1 MKHFFRTF
9 SKWDYLFF
17 VLCGIGYYLL
27 IRQYIPFGID
37 DLTYCFVP
45 GEDYNYDLF
54 LSGQDC
60 NYNYVDS
67 LRDILASN
75 AWGYLHTNGRFLVH
89 CFVSFFCGYGGHIL
103 YFIGSTCMFV
113 LLLMSLVYLVGRNG
127 KHIADKYWTI
137 LAFIL
142 LMPIPGVG
150 IIGQIAFVV
159 NYLWSATVYTFF
171 LCIYTHIKED
181 NVQYNA
187 WQNLLVVLFGLVCGS
202 WQESFSIGIA
212 GALFFYHIVH
222 IKQTRSTLLY
232 LVLAFGI
239 GACIG
244 IFSPANFARSAGTGL
259 EIYGVSYSLTQ
270 IIKHV
275 PAVSVV
281 VLLAVLSGII
291 DWKRK
296 RRWQFIQE
304 NSIYFMASLFA
315 LLFALIIAYNGEYQL
330 TVVSICAI
338 VLSIRFLYRY
348 IPMPCKAEWAVAAV
362 AVITGIAIYIPAYI
376 YRGKIQHS
384 FERVTANFN
393 AQPYCIAGELEQV
406 DREMMKGSYIRNYI
420 HELALHGF
428 YSNTILAEKYS
439 IYLNKSDKV
448 DCGLILPE
456 SKEIIVATCAA
467 KNLVDSCLSASLYAS
482 ERYSYYI
489 VRLPLEEDYKLYVV
503 DYQGR
508 AVTIVDKIKDR
519 ILRRT
524 ARPYTVGLAESP
536 NIRPRYFE
544 DNGYRYSIVE
554 AEAGK
559 REVVNMRL
567 RKL

>member
-27 IRQYIPFGID
+27 IRQYIPYCCD
-37 DLTYCFVP
+37 DLGYCFVS
-45 GEDYNYDLF
+45 GED
-54 LSGQDC
+54 C
-60 NYNYVDS
+60 NYVDS
-67 LRDILASN
+67 LRDVLASN
-75 AWGYLHTNGRFLVH
+75 AYDYLHQNGRFLVH

-127 KHIADKYWTI
+127 KHVADKYWTI

-142 LMPIPGVG
+142 LVPLPGIG
-150 IIGQIAFVV
+150 IIGEIAFVV
-159 NYLWSATVYTFF
+159 NYLWSAAIYTFF

-239 GACIG
+239 GACVG
-244 IFSPANFARSAGTGL
+244 IFSPANFARSADAGL
-259 EIYGVSYSLTQ
+259 EIYRVGYLLTQ

-296 RRWQFIQE
+296 RRWQFIRE

-315 LLFALIIAYNGEYQL
+315 LLFALIIAFKGGYQL

-348 IPMPCKAEWAVAAV
+348 IPMHRKAEWAVAAV

-384 FERVTANFN
+384 LEKVTANFN

-406 DREMMKGSYIRNYI
+406 DREMMKGSYFRNYI
-420 HELALHGF
+420 NGYAVHDF
-428 YSNTILAEKYS
+428 YSNPIIAEMYS
-439 IYLNKSDKV
+439 RYLNKCNKV

-456 SKEIIVATCAA
+456 SKETIVATCAA
-467 KNLVDSCLSASLYAS
+467 KNLVDSCLYAS

-508 AVTIVDKIKDR
+508 AVTIVDKVKDC

-524 ARPYTVGLAESP
+524 ARPYTVGLAGTRHAP
-536 NIRPRYFE
+536 RPRYFE
-544 DNGYRYSIVE
+544 DNGYRYFIME